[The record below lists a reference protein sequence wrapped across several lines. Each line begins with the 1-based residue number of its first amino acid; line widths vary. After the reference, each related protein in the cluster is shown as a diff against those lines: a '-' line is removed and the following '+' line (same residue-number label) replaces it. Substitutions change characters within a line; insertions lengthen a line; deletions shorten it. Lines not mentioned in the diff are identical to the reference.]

1 MMKKGTCVF
10 ASKPFIENIVRQELP
25 VNDRL
30 KKNIF
35 RKNSLHK
42 GNIRRIEGRSYHRRQ
57 TQTKEKIPQKTEIV
71 TEREIQNYS

>member
-35 RKNSLHK
+35 RRNSLRK

-57 TQTKEKIPQKTEIV
+57 TRTKEKIPQKTEIV

>member
-42 GNIRRIEGRSYHRRQ
+42 GNIRHIGGSPHRRGQ
-57 TQTKEKIPQKTEIV
+57 TGQKKNTAKAWNIV